1 MTPPEPAAT
10 VILLRTRQPGLEVF
24 MVRRHAGASFM
35 AGAYVFPG
43 GKLEPAD
50 ISFPRELLDDPATD
64 DAELKVAAIRETF
77 EECGVLLA
85 HTRAGRFPTSTEL
98 EAMGSEEA
106 RARLNDRSDDWDW
119 SEWVAANNLTLQ
131 VDRLGFLSWWIT
143 PKQEPR
149 RFDTRFYV
157 AAVPAEQDA
166 RHDDL
171 ETTHSAWIRPADA
184 LAVADRREA
193 LVFPPTRRNLQS
205 LLGFGTAEEAVAAA
219 RESADPAPIMP
230 VLEFR
235 EDGVFVVHESFGA
248 LQAWRG

>member
-1 MTPPEPAAT
+1 
-10 VILLRTRQPGLEVF
+10 

-43 GKLEPAD
+43 GKLEASD
-50 ISFPRELLDDPATD
+50 IAFPPVLLDDPSTGDLA
-64 DAELKVAAIRETF
+64 LKVAAVRETF

-85 HTRAGRFPTSTEL
+85 HTSSGRFPTSTEL
-98 EAMGSEEA
+98 VAMESA
-106 RARLNDRSDDWDW
+106 RARDRLNDRSDDWDW
-119 SEWVAANNLTLQ
+119 SEWIGTNGLTLQ
-131 VDRLGFLSWWIT
+131 VARFGFLSWWIT

-157 AAVPAEQDA
+157 AAVPVEQDA
-166 RHDDL
+166 RHDDM

-184 LAVADRREA
+184 LAIADRREA

-205 LLGFGTAEEAVAAA
+205 LLEFDTADEAVAAI
-219 RESADPAPIMP
+219 RESIDPSPIMP
-230 VLEFR
+230 DLVVR
-235 EDGVFVVHESFGA
+235 EDGVFVIHESFGA